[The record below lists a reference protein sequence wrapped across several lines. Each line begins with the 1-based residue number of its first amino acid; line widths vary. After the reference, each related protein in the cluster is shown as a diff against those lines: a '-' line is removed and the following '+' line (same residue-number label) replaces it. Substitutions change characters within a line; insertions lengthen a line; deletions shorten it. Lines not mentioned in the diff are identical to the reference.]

1 MDRLESLLPLLL
13 LLIYFLAQL
22 RKRSAKRQ
30 AAAVETPVAETQAAE
45 IQAAET
51 PDVQQPKRL
60 TPFQEI
66 IRQIQEA
73 AEQAQAEK
81 VLAGQQTPGPAAADT
96 VAEIQEVVLP
106 PQPSALSLERSDFH
120 EQGGFEHD
128 EHGFG
133 AANPFSEERFEKQ
146 PASPPP
152 PAHAP
157 GHLDYDPHES
167 QGGTSAPSITGR
179 KPNPVI
185 KRLQRSSG
193 LKEALILKEIL
204 DPPVSRRHATG
215 RRRLAR
221 T

>member
-1 MDRLESLLPLLL
+1 MEWLETLFPLLL
-13 LLIYFLAQL
+13 LLIYFLARA
-22 RKRSAKRQ
+22 RKRGAKRR
-30 AAAVETPVAETQAAE
+30 AAAAEAPTIQTPASETPG
-45 IQAAET
+45 
-51 PDVQQPKRL
+51 VQQPKRP

-66 IRQIQEA
+66 LRQIQEA

-81 VLAGQQTPGPAAADT
+81 ARAEQQEQASGAPNTVVATPPP
-96 VAEIQEVVLP
+96 EVVLP
-106 PQPSALSLERSDFH
+106 PAPSLDTLDFH
-120 EQGGFEHD
+120 KQGGFEHD

-133 AANPFSEERFEKQ
+133 RANPFSEERFEIQ

-167 QGGTSAPSITGR
+167 LGRTSAPSIQGR
-179 KPNPVI
+179 KPHPLV
-185 KRLQRSSG
+185 KSLQNSSG

-204 DPPVSRRHATG
+204 DPPRSLRRAP
-215 RRRLAR
+215 RRRGLPR

>member
-73 AEQAQAEK
+73 AEQAQAE
-81 VLAGQQTPGPAAADT
+81 QQAPTPATANT
-96 VAEIQEVVLP
+96 VAETPEVVLP

-133 AANPFSEERFEKQ
+133 QANPFSEENFENQ

-167 QGGTSAPSITGR
+167 LWGISAPSITGR

-185 KRLQRSSG
+185 KRLQSTSG

-204 DPPVSRRHATG
+204 DPPVSRRHAPG

>member
-1 MDRLESLLPLLL
+1 MEWLESLLPLLL
-13 LLIYFLAQL
+13 LLIYFLAQV
-22 RKRSAKRQ
+22 RKRGAARK
-30 AAAVETPVAETQAAE
+30 AAAKTPTVETPTS
-45 IQAAET
+45 ET
-51 PDVQQPKRL
+51 PGVQASRKL

-73 AEQAQAEK
+73 AEQAQAE
-81 VLAGQQTPGPAAADT
+81 QQAPTPATANT
-96 VAEIQEVVLP
+96 VAETPEVVLP

-133 AANPFSEERFEKQ
+133 QANPFSEENFENQ

-167 QGGTSAPSITGR
+167 LWGRSAPSITGR

-185 KRLQRSSG
+185 KRLQSSSG

-204 DPPVSRRHATG
+204 DPPVSRRHAPG
-215 RRRLAR
+215 RRR
-221 T
+221 

>member
-1 MDRLESLLPLLL
+1 MEWLESLFPLLL
-13 LLIYFLAQL
+13 LLIYLLAQV
-22 RKRSAKRQ
+22 RKRG
-30 AAAVETPVAETQAAE
+30 AARKA
-45 IQAAET
+45 AAET
-51 PDVQQPKRL
+51 PTVETPTSETPGVQASRKP

-73 AEQAQAEK
+73 AEQAQAE
-81 VLAGQQTPGPAAADT
+81 QQAPTPATANT
-96 VAEIQEVVLP
+96 VAEPPEVVRP

-120 EQGGFEHD
+120 EQGGFKHD

-133 AANPFSEERFEKQ
+133 QANPFSEENFENQ

-167 QGGTSAPSITGR
+167 PWGISAPSITGR

-185 KRLQRSSG
+185 KRLQSSSG
-193 LKEALILKEIL
+193 LKKALILKEIL
-204 DPPVSRRHATG
+204 DPPVSRRHAPG
-215 RRRLAR
+215 RRR
-221 T
+221 

>member
-1 MDRLESLLPLLL
+1 MEWLESLLPLLL
-13 LLIYFLAQL
+13 LLIYFLAQV
-22 RKRSAKRQ
+22 RKRGAARK
-30 AAAVETPVAETQAAE
+30 AAAKTPTVETPTS
-45 IQAAET
+45 ET
-51 PDVQQPKRL
+51 PGVQASRKL

-73 AEQAQAEK
+73 AEQAQAE
-81 VLAGQQTPGPAAADT
+81 QQAPTPATANT
-96 VAEIQEVVLP
+96 VAETPEVVLP

-120 EQGGFEHD
+120 NLGGFEHD

-133 AANPFSEERFEKQ
+133 QENPFSEENFENQ

-167 QGGTSAPSITGR
+167 LWGRSAPSITGR

-185 KRLQRSSG
+185 KRLQSSSG

-204 DPPVSRRHATG
+204 DPPVSRRHAPG
-215 RRRLAR
+215 RRR
-221 T
+221 